1 MCFEF
6 ELRYDDSNNHNTN
19 TQDIIS
25 SNVYDSLRKDVFT
38 DFGNSI
44 IWEEMRS
51 LMKKGLSQKEKSDSS
66 RLENILKY
74 AKKINEFTIESDRVI
89 RAIGEYKSFANQNAS
104 FFPLLESYMLN
115 LMILIRLL
123 TT

>member
-1 MCFEF
+1 M
-6 ELRYDDSNNHNTN
+6 
-19 TQDIIS
+19 
-25 SNVYDSLRKDVFT
+25 RKDVFT